1 MKWVYFCRLK
11 SHLPNSMFKIFSYSK
26 NKVKKKINLV
36 GRPEGLD
43 CSGCAINIKDC
54 SGVNFT
60 NILPTSSFL
69 YENIFLQFFSNYMCS
84 FVFFGKRILA
94 QKLPVKCWWYW
105 LQGAVEIL
113 QKNESNEIKSQSKN
127 SIHILSFG
135 KAEGCKN
142 MFDLLEEVRHN
153 HV

>member
-94 QKLPVKCWWYW
+94 QKLNVQCWWYW
-105 LQGAVEIL
+105 LQAGWNHKLPEKEFPEPNV
-113 QKNESNEIKSQSKN
+113 IKLWIAQVNGGSHPDKF
-127 SIHILSFG
+127 L
-135 KAEGCKN
+135 KV
-142 MFDLLEEVRHN
+142 L
-153 HV
+153 